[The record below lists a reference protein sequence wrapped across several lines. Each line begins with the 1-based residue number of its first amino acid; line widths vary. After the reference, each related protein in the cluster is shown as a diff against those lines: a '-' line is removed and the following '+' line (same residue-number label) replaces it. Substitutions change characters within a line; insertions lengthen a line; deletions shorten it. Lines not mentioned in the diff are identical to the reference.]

1 VTKIQ
6 ASIAMKIIANVI
18 ILCSFRFPVD
28 KILRMRNSID
38 RRVQVLAAAKRI
50 WLVIESFSPIAT
62 VGG

>member
-1 VTKIQ
+1 
-6 ASIAMKIIANVI
+6 MKIIANVI
-18 ILCSFRFPVD
+18 ILCSFGFPVD